1 MSSVRRRVWGGLL
14 LVALVA
20 SGPAAAAETRV
31 AFLTS
36 DGVAI
41 AGTYYEP
48 SRRPAPMVLLLHM
61 PTRNRADWTSV
72 GRRFADVGVGT
83 LAIDLRGH
91 GESGAGAESEPAAA
105 LESSLRDVEAALAWL
120 SRRPEA
126 IPGRVGLVGASA
138 GANLAVLAA
147 AADPSVHAV
156 VLLSVTLDFRGLR
169 TAAGFQKLG
178 TRPALLIAS
187 REDSYAARSARELS
201 SKVPTLH
208 EFWLL
213 EEAGHGSVI
222 MTRRPDLVSSMVDW
236 LSARLL

>member
-1 MSSVRRRVWGGLL
+1 MPVRRRVSVGLL
-14 LVALVA
+14 FVGLAMSV
-20 SGPAAAAETRV
+20 PAAAESRV
-31 AFLTS
+31 GILTA

-48 SRRPAPMVLLLHM
+48 ARRPAPMVLLLHM
-61 PTRNRADWTSV
+61 PTRNRGDWVSL
-72 GRRFADVGVGT
+72 GRRLAESGVGT

-91 GESGAGAESEPAAA
+91 GESGAGAESEPTAV

-126 IPGRVGLVGASA
+126 IPGRLGLVGASG

-147 AADPSVHAV
+147 AADPSVQAI

-169 TAAGFQKLG
+169 TAAAFQKFG

-187 REDSYAARSARELS
+187 HEDSYAARSARDVSTKAPGPRE
-201 SKVPTLH
+201 V
-208 EFWLL
+208 WLL
-213 EEAGHGSVI
+213 DGAGHGSV
-222 MTRRPDLVSSMVDW
+222 MVSRHPDLVSSMVDW